1 MNDTKT
7 DQNTSNDQ
15 NDQFV
20 DSQVNDL
27 IDRTKKIE
35 EEINATNQIVNQS
48 IDDLDAKVDQTIG
61 NVEKICSDLDK
72 VEEEAGD
79 ELDKLAME
87 EAEDLSKE

>member
-1 MNDTKT
+1 MNDIKT
-7 DQNTSNDQ
+7 DQNTSSDQ
-15 NDQFV
+15 NDQVV

-27 IDRTKKIE
+27 LDRTKKIE
-35 EEINATNQIVNQS
+35 EEINTTNQIVNKN

-61 NVEKICSDLDK
+61 NVEKICSGLDK
-72 VEEEAGD
+72 VEVEAGD